1 MKKGKNK
8 NKLEQEVKK
17 ILSNALK
24 IPKTKI
30 NSSCSTTTVDNWDSL
45 KHIQVVLSLEK
56 FFKIKFEVN
65 EYNELTSYNNIIT
78 LLSKKK

>member
-24 IPKTKI
+24 IPKTQI
-30 NSSCSTTTVDNWDSL
+30 NPVVDNTL
-45 KHIQVVLSLEK
+45 
-56 FFKIKFEVN
+56 
-65 EYNELTSYNNIIT
+65 IIGT
-78 LLSKKK
+78 L